1 MLQILVRGAA
11 AALMLAVT
19 VAGSNAA
26 PAHHRR
32 HHVVHRAAPRTD
44 YLLYSYDYHPIIGYS
59 LYGNCYW
66 VEDFAP
72 SRPHLI
78 RQCPDR

>member
-1 MLQILVRGAA
+1 MLQIISKTVVAAITLAVAVAASGAA
-11 AALMLAVT
+11 Q
-19 VAGSNAA
+19 
-26 PAHHRR
+26 AHHR
-32 HHVVHRAAPRTD
+32 HHRVHVAWPGTD

-72 SRPHLI
+72 YRPHLI
-78 RQCPDR
+78 RQCPVR